1 MSLGE
6 KIKLNRTR
14 LKLKQEDLGKRLHVS
29 RQTISNWEVGR
40 SYPDIESLIALSD
53 MFDLSLDK
61 LLKEDINMIS
71 SLKKRPLG
79 EVSYIS
85 FMISLTIGGIITAIV
100 DMALNHTLTW
110 SLIVLAACLLSGT
123 FITVFKHTSSYY
135 LIKASI
141 SVFIPGIILFWSI
154 YLAIPTLNFIRML
167 QIGTFWF
174 IFFILIVC
182 LIELSKIRFWNL
194 LMIIT
199 LISIP
204 LELVAEILVD
214 ETALDIASVI
224 SVFSNFALAII
235 FFAIERSH
243 LDKNKMDTLL
253 SKFRKHT
260 QQI

>member
-1 MSLGE
+1 MPLGE

-61 LLKEDINMIS
+61 LLKEDVNMIS

-85 FMISLTIGGIITAIV
+85 FMISLTIGDIITAIV

-141 SVFIPGIILFWSI
+141 SAFIPGIILF
-154 YLAIPTLNFIRML
+154 
-167 QIGTFWF
+167 
-174 IFFILIVC
+174 
-182 LIELSKIRFWNL
+182 
-194 LMIIT
+194 
-199 LISIP
+199 
-204 LELVAEILVD
+204 
-214 ETALDIASVI
+214 
-224 SVFSNFALAII
+224 
-235 FFAIERSH
+235 
-243 LDKNKMDTLL
+243 
-253 SKFRKHT
+253 
-260 QQI
+260 